1 MSDVGGKP
9 TKRNCACKQL
19 AGGPQAPFVSVDR
32 FAPGVHILYP
42 FDSQC
47 RSLFLSTSHG
57 GRAVR
62 PPRRACH
69 RRVNVSALSGIV
81 MVAITPSQL
90 AQVGPRPNALRLK
103 FAGATAVACGG
114 ALAVSWQR
122 GSRRSVT
129 SEERRKFRG
138 QLEGALRRLAA
149 NATAVDC
156 VSGGLGEAAALL
168 SFFPLDTLK
177 VHCQARSMNLQQA
190 LAAVLRQGPVVA
202 VRSLY
207 AGVGTAAIG
216 AAIVGAVHLSVF
228 KYWKRLEER
237 LNAASTPER
246 TSAAPSTGI
255 LAVWGAIVS
264 SITVGALE
272 APLDQVKL
280 RIQANTIRGTSPLK
294 MLLET
299 LSSVGARQ
307 MFNSSFVPFVLKA
320 IPHDVGEF
328 VTFGVL
334 SEDHT
339 VQRCLG
345 PISENAKDALLGAAA
360 GCAAALL
367 SNPFD
372 VICTKVQTSPTRS
385 GDTHHTMRSSLV
397 AFRDTARAE
406 FAQGGMRRLY
416 VGLVP
421 RLMQMVPASVIYWL
435 VVEEVRR
442 SIVSRYAPNP
452 A

>member
-1 MSDVGGKP
+1 MS
-9 TKRNCACKQL
+9 
-19 AGGPQAPFVSVDR
+19 
-32 FAPGVHILYP
+32 
-42 FDSQC
+42 
-47 RSLFLSTSHG
+47 SHF
-57 GRAVR
+57 
-62 PPRRACH
+62 
-69 RRVNVSALSGIV
+69 SGIV

-90 AQVGPRPNALRLK
+90 AQVGPRPNALRLTV
-103 FAGATAVACGG
+103 AGAAAVACGG
-114 ALAVSWQR
+114 ALAVSW
-122 GSRRSVT
+122 SRRSVVASKGRT
-129 SEERRKFRG
+129 TRG
-138 QLEGALRRLAA
+138 RVEGALRRLAA
-149 NATAVDC
+149 SATAVDC
-156 VSGGLGEAAALL
+156 VSGGMGEVAALL
-168 SFFPLDTLK
+168 SLFPLDTLK
-177 VHCQARSMNLQQA
+177 VHCQARSVSLQQA

-237 LNAASTPER
+237 LHATSER
-246 TSAAPSTGI
+246 ASAAPSTGI

-280 RIQANTIRGTSPLK
+280 RIQANVTVRGASPLK

-334 SEDHT
+334 SEDRA
-339 VQRCLG
+339 VQHHLG
-345 PISENAKDALLGAAA
+345 PLSENAKDALLGAVA

-372 VICTKVQTSPTRS
+372 VVCTKVQTSPPPS
-385 GDTHHTMRSSLV
+385 GGTHHVTMRSSLV

-406 FAQGGMRRLY
+406 LAQGGIRRLY
-416 VGLVP
+416 VGVVP

-442 SIVSRYAPNP
+442 SISSHAPKP
-452 A
+452 

>member
-1 MSDVGGKP
+1 M
-9 TKRNCACKQL
+9 
-19 AGGPQAPFVSVDR
+19 
-32 FAPGVHILYP
+32 
-42 FDSQC
+42 
-47 RSLFLSTSHG
+47 
-57 GRAVR
+57 
-62 PPRRACH
+62 
-69 RRVNVSALSGIV
+69 
-81 MVAITPSQL
+81 
-90 AQVGPRPNALRLK
+90 
-103 FAGATAVACGG
+103 
-114 ALAVSWQR
+114 
-122 GSRRSVT
+122 
-129 SEERRKFRG
+129 
-138 QLEGALRRLAA
+138 
-149 NATAVDC
+149 
-156 VSGGLGEAAALL
+156 
-168 SFFPLDTLK
+168 
-177 VHCQARSMNLQQA
+177 
-190 LAAVLRQGPVVA
+190 RQGPVA
-202 VRSLY
+202 AARSLY

-237 LNAASTPER
+237 LHTESAAGR
-246 TSAAPSTGI
+246 TSMAPSTGI
-255 LAVWGAIVS
+255 LAVWGAVVS

-280 RIQANTIRGTSPLK
+280 RIQANNIRGSPLK
-294 MLLET
+294 ILLET
-299 LSSVGARQ
+299 LSSTGARQ

-334 SEDHT
+334 SEDLA

-372 VICTKVQTSPTRS
+372 VVCTKVQTSSPSS
-385 GDTHHTMRSSLV
+385 GNAHHTMRSSLA

-406 FAQGGMRRLY
+406 LAQGGIRRLY
-416 VGLVP
+416 VGVVP

-442 SIVSRYAPNP
+442 SISKHAPHP